1 MEQTDPIKA
10 KTEELANKNPE
21 SVLDAVIDPAPL
33 TIAQLAI
40 LEKMKS
46 PILLE
51 RRLTFHIENVKA
63 TYAVQLSYREA
74 AKAIKKEDFE
84 ETAMEWA
91 DSIGWKAYSDKFE
104 ALVLSLIA
112 YLKMLPKAE
121 QKNEGEGEGDGEKKN
136 PSEAVS

>member
-10 KTEELANKNPE
+10 KTEEIANKNPE

-46 PILLE
+46 PVLLE
-51 RRLTFHIENVKA
+51 RRLTLHIENVKA
-63 TYAVQLSYREA
+63 TYAVQLPYREA

-91 DSIGWKAYSDKFE
+91 DSIGWKEFSDKFE

-121 QKNEGEGEGDGEKKN
+121 QKDEGEGDGEKKN